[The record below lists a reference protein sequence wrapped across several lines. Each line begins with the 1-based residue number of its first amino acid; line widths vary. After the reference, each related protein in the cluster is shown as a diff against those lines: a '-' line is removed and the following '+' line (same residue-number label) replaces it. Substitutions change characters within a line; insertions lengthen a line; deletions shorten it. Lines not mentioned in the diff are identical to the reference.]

1 MAAMKLLRL
10 IAIEFITVLRIAAF
24 SGSGSGGGFVY
35 FVTSPEIDS
44 ELLEFVRAL
53 ARAVAREDHRKFTL
67 EREIAADRSEAVVL
81 RGKAK

>member
-1 MAAMKLLRL
+1 MKLLRL
-10 IAIEFITVLRIAAF
+10 IAIEFIAVLRIAAF
-24 SGSGSGGGFVY
+24 SGSGGGFVY

-67 EREIAADRSEAVVL
+67 QRETAADRSEAVVL
-81 RGKAK
+81 RGKEK